1 MLIKVTAYNQAE
13 DTFTV
18 FNSEIGNFEV
28 DAEEIQLSDHDNA
41 EEPCDLVG
49 REFESGQYIE
59 TFAYGIG

>member
-1 MLIKVTAYNQAE
+1 MLIKVTSYNPYA

-18 FNSEIGNFEV
+18 FNSEAGTFEI

-49 REFESGQYIE
+49 REFESGEHIE